1 MPERKFSGQKFVH
14 SEVLDADWAQ
24 SRLPG
29 FMSRDTT
36 ICKNT
41 QGVASVHLIKRG
53 DGIPLWTS
61 HTSDIH
67 FNFVLEGGFTLEG
80 VGQPAQEL
88 KSGDA
93 FVIPPKMKV
102 RYANPSNDLELLE
115 VSLPGD
121 FKTQVD

>member
-14 SEVLDADWAQ
+14 SKASDADWAQ

-29 FMSRDTT
+29 FISRDTK
-36 ICKNT
+36 ICENT
-41 QGVASVHLIKRG
+41 QGVASVNLIKRG
-53 DGIPLWTS
+53 TGIPVLAS

-67 FNFVLEGGFTLEG
+67 FSFVLEGSLTLEG

-102 RYANPSNDLELLE
+102 RYLNPSDDIELLE
-115 VSLPGD
+115 VSLPGE